1 MSFMIF
7 TTLVLLVGISLIVGC
22 GYYLMREMNSRDSVR
37 NYGSFIAVGMVITSG
52 MIIKII

>member
-52 MIIKII
+52 MITKII